1 MIFCRLLHSKH
12 LYMAAISTDKLT
24 KNYGKARGI
33 TGLDLCVEEGDFF
46 GFIGPNGAGKSTTIR
61 TLLGLIMPSSGS
73 AKIFGKD
80 AFKDSTS
87 ILGNVGYLPS
97 ETNFYPEMKV
107 SDILELSAKLRQA
120 DCSSVRKELCERL
133 NLDCTRKAKELSFG
147 NKKKVAIVAALQHKP
162 KLLILDEPTGGFYP
176 IMQQEFFNIL
186 KEYHNSGSTIFLS
199 SHILSEVQNNCNKAA
214 IIREGRMVACDS
226 IDRLMQTQSRKVTV
240 KGRIDI
246 TRLPG
251 IKEPDSRNGIITF
264 IYEGDM
270 RPLLEELAKS
280 DIKDLHISEPSL
292 EEIFMHYYK

>member
-1 MIFCRLLHSKH
+1 M
-12 LYMAAISTDKLT
+12 Y
-24 KNYGKARGI
+24 
-33 TGLDLCVEEGDFF
+33 
-46 GFIGPNGAGKSTTIR
+46 PAG
-61 TLLGLIMPSSGS
+61 SGH
-73 AKIFGKD
+73 
-80 AFKDSTS
+80 
-87 ILGNVGYLPS
+87 
-97 ETNFYPEMKV
+97 
-107 SDILELSAKLRQA
+107 
-120 DCSSVRKELCERL
+120 
-133 NLDCTRKAKELSFG
+133 
-147 NKKKVAIVAALQHKP
+147 LQHKP
-162 KLLILDEPTGGFYP
+162 KLLILDEPTGGLDP
-176 IMQQEFFNIL
+176 LMQQEFFQIL

-226 IDRLMQTQSRKVTV
+226 IYRLMQPQSRKVTV

-264 IYEGDM
+264 IYEGDI